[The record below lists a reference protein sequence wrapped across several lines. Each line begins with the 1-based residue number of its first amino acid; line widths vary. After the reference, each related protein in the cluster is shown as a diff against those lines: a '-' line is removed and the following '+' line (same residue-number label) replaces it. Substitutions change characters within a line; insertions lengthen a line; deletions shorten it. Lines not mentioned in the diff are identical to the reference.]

1 MAYPYLLT
9 LKLTRGGANVQRT
22 PSQLSR
28 ALLKTGQDI
37 DMGADLI
44 SSRVRLA
51 VIGAE

>member
-37 DMGADLI
+37 DMELT
-44 SSRVRLA
+44 
-51 VIGAE
+51 